1 MNKKSTAMLLA
12 GIITALCL
20 TASCSIRENPST
32 ETSSAYTIQTLDG
45 QLGAPKEEIVQA
57 YGLTDAEAAE
67 VSESGN
73 QEEWLIKEPVYLF
86 DTAVA
91 PCFIFYNDI
100 MAGYQFRTDNPPAED
115 MLEAFVFAAFEELK
129 RIHGEPTTYPGMP
142 NTLAQ
147 LKADLKQGTIQAT
160 NSYREEWDI
169 PLDNPAIQ
177 TLASDSNRAYERA
190 GMELNVNIVENGP
203 ATITIRYF
211 LIGFHQ

>member
-1 MNKKSTAMLLA
+1 
-12 GIITALCL
+12 
-20 TASCSIRENPST
+20 
-32 ETSSAYTIQTLDG
+32 
-45 QLGAPKEEIVQA
+45 
-57 YGLTDAEAAE
+57 
-67 VSESGN
+67 
-73 QEEWLIKEPVYLF
+73 
-86 DTAVA
+86 
-91 PCFIFYNDI
+91 

-147 LKADLKQGTIQAT
+147 LKADLEQGTIQAT

-169 PLDNPAIQ
+169 PLDDPVIQ
-177 TLASDSNRAYERA
+177 TLASDSNRTYERA

-203 ATITIRYF
+203 STITVRYF